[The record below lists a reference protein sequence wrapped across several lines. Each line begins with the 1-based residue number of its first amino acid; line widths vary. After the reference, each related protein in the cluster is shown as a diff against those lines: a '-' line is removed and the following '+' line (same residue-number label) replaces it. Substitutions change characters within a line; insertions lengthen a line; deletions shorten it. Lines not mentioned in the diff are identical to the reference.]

1 MNRHL
6 ILKFVYKFICI
17 LKAASHGLI
26 VKYIGG
32 NQFEFTSYKNI
43 NIQNFFERYKKTLPP
58 IITNVI

>member
-1 MNRHL
+1 MYRHL

-32 NQFEFTSYKNI
+32 NQFEFISHNNI
-43 NIQNFFERYKKTLPP
+43 NIKKFFEKYKKKLPSF
-58 IITNVI
+58 ITTI